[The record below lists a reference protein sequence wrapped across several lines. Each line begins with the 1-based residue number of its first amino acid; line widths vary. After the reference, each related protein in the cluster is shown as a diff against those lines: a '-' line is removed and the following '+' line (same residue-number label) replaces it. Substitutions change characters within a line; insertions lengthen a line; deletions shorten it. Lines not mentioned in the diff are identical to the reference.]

1 MFTAIRQWVIQTM
14 MKGQTGVMRTLP
26 KRDIIEMNTQITA
39 ERIMR
44 QGIDPNA
51 LKNVNQVENVINQI
65 DTPKV
70 IPADSA
76 EGKGITEQ
84 LFGKKKADVLD
95 MEGNKIPEG
104 SQIMGGKE
112 VPTSIESDAAIKARL
127 DGDNKKSIA
136 GIKISL
142 VDDSIAKIKSLE
154 PMDAMKEA
162 NLVAG
167 KKGRYANLDDN
178 QVKKIMDDTED
189 HIFERDIPDEDFATG
204 GRVGLSKGGGLLKL
218 LSFFNKKSPYK
229 AGKDYLTDIKNKTLK
244 AKETGKFMDL
254 PLAEVG
260 IPATTGALVT
270 NQVKKKLE
278 AMNEEQKEL
287 DLKEFIEELENDQ
300 FYQKYP
306 DLKDETIASYTEKL
320 FGEKKADGGRIGLS
334 GGGGLLKLFKFL
346 KPKPKKLTNTV
357 NEFISKRKFLKSMVG
372 ETEKNK
378 KARELKMLKDSME
391 EARKNPGFKFENVDI
406 DKDIRPIF
414 DKELAETLKKNRK
427 LNADGGRIGLK
438 KGSGGITS
446 KIVNALGGK
455 NMTAGELG
463 LEGLNQLYQLLQ
475 MPGLYADGGRIG
487 YKDGPKFDVQASGK
501 KTGKNKI
508 TGAPDGITI
517 DNESINA
524 IIKADIPISQKI
536 DLIAEYKYGKDRD
549 RIDYKDQEIF
559 LGEGGYKDRD
569 IGFGY
574 NLGGDGISGSVM
586 RDLRTGDDDFK
597 IRFKKSFADGGR
609 IGLKGGSGRRDFL
622 KLIASL
628 MGSTAAAKSGI
639 FTGLGKGAGKTVAKE
654 VAQQTTSSMPPPYF
668 FKLVEKI
675 KTMGDDVTV
684 SSSTMP
690 RQKVTQYKDY
700 ELTED
705 VATGSK
711 EIKKIGIED
720 DMITKNEYM
729 TYTKGQADETT
740 KSKKPA
746 DEYEEVTESNSR
758 IYKDEFNEP
767 NYEDGIELNEILK
780 EVGETVTKK
789 ADGGLIGNA
798 SGGIARMLG
807 E

>member
-690 RQKVTQYKDY
+690 RQKVTRYKDF

-740 KSKKPA
+740 KGKKPA

>member
-1 MFTAIRQWVIQTM
+1 MQKVLKELFDQFVKKNGREPDNLEMILLRQKASTEDIRKRKIISMFDRSPVDADKPILGGKNIEETETDILARLNKGNKESLSNIRYENAV
-14 MKGQTGVMRTLP
+14 K
-26 KRDIIEMNTQITA
+26 A
-39 ERIMR
+39 EEAKAAADEDYIM
-44 QGIDPNA
+44 Q
-51 LKNVNQVENVINQI
+51 
-65 DTPKV
+65 
-70 IPADSA
+70 
-76 EGKGITEQ
+76 
-84 LFGKKKADVLD
+84 VLD
-95 MEGNKIPEG
+95 P
-104 SQIMGGKE
+104 
-112 VPTSIESDAAIKARL
+112 
-127 DGDNKKSIA
+127 
-136 GIKISL
+136 
-142 VDDSIAKIKSLE
+142 
-154 PMDAMKEA
+154 
-162 NLVAG
+162 
-167 KKGRYANLDDN
+167 
-178 QVKKIMDDTED
+178 
-189 HIFERDIPDEDFATG
+189 EDF
-204 GRVGLSKGGGLLKL
+204 SKGGR
-218 LSFFNKKSPYK
+218 
-229 AGKDYLTDIKNKTLK
+229 AG
-244 AKETGKFMDL
+244 F
-254 PLAEVG
+254 
-260 IPATTGALVT
+260 
-270 NQVKKKLE
+270 
-278 AMNEEQKEL
+278 
-287 DLKEFIEELENDQ
+287 
-300 FYQKYP
+300 
-306 DLKDETIASYTEKL
+306 
-320 FGEKKADGGRIGLS
+320 S
-334 GGGGLLKLFKFL
+334 GGGSFKLFL
-346 KPKPKKLTNTV
+346 KNFFKPKKLETV
-357 NEFISKRKFLKSMVG
+357 NDFVDKRQFLKDLVG
-372 ETEKNK
+372 NTEKNK

-740 KSKKPA
+740 KSKKQA